1 MPANGHVQTIQQN
14 PNSAAIVEV
23 NTLSEDD
30 QAINPADH
38 DGKIEKLDFIFFL
51 NFILSFFSRC
61 TIGLFNRS

>member
-38 DGKIEKLDFIFFL
+38 DGKIEKLYLIFF
-51 NFILSFFSRC
+51 FKFYFVIFSRC